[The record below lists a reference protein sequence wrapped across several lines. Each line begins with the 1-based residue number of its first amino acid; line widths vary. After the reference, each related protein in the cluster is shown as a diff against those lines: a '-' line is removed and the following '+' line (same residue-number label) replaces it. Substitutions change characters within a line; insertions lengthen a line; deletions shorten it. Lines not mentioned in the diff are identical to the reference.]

1 MDNGCD
7 VVRDLLPLYV
17 DGVCSEGS
25 RALIEEHLAGCE
37 ACAAMLEKLRDSAC
51 EDSLRQE
58 AKTVMAPRKWRN
70 RVFAVGCTLTAF
82 ACVPAGIMATV
93 FQNESSGDWAWLFL
107 MAPAL
112 LVCASAILLPL
123 RSRHYTARW
132 TLLGCAGSL
141 MLFLLACGVYSAG
154 MSLVTYTPVTGLFAA
169 LAAAVYLLSSAVI
182 VPWAVKELP
191 LRGVFAKRRWLAVA
205 AWILLFGLLIA
216 ESVCLAAPWPHYI
229 VTAAGAAGLL
239 IILITAV
246 YLLAKK
252 LPLHRLIRAGLCV
265 TVAGNG
271 LGWLEGPFLRLTGAE
286 MNVILWSEATRL
298 GLLVIATAVGAALF
312 AAGVWKTWQSHR
324 KKSV

>member
-17 DGVCSEGS
+17 DGVCSQGS
-25 RALIEEHLAGCE
+25 RTLIEEHLEGCAE
-37 ACAAMLEKLRDSAC
+37 CAAMLEKLRDSAC

-82 ACVPAGIMATV
+82 ACVPAGIMAAM
-93 FQNESSGDWAWLFL
+93 FQGEQSGPWEWLYL

-141 MLFLLACGVYSAG
+141 MLFLMACGVYSAG
-154 MSLVTYTPVTGLFAA
+154 MSLVAWTPVTWLFGSAV
-169 LAAAVYLLSSAVI
+169 AAVYLLSSAVI
-182 VPWAVKELP
+182 VPWAIKELP
-191 LRGVFAKRRWLAVA
+191 LKGALAKRRWLAWL
-205 AWILLFGLLIA
+205 AWFALFGLLIG

-229 VTAAGAAGLL
+229 IMAVGVAGLL
-239 IILITAV
+239 GLLAAAI
-246 YLLAKK
+246 YLLVKK
-252 LPLHRLIRAGLCV
+252 LPWNRLIRAGLAV

-286 MNVILWSEATRL
+286 MNVIIWSGNTRL
-298 GLLVIATAVGAALF
+298 GLLVLATVVGTALF
-312 AAGVWKTWQSHR
+312 GAGVWKTWRSHR
-324 KKSV
+324 KKSA